1 MAAKKRARKTKAK
14 PKAKPKAKASRKR
27 TSSAAKNG
35 KARLRKVQTQKGP
48 RRGVVRLDE
57 IQPAPYN
64 PRMISED
71 ALGGLGESLDRF
83 GLVQPIVVNV
93 RTNRIVG
100 GHQRAKALEAR
111 GAKTAEAV
119 LVDLPES
126 EEKALNIALNS
137 SRISG
142 EWTAEALPLIDEIL
156 LELPEVGADL
166 LLDELRANLLDQF
179 AEAGGGKT
187 VSLAERFLIPP
198 FSVLDARQGYWQ
210 LRKAAWLALGI
221 ESEVGRDAM
230 SNALG
235 NTFKGSTAAKNKI
248 LNTGT
253 SIFDPVLCEIANLWF
268 CPPGGVVLDP
278 FAGGSVRGIVSAR
291 LGRDYVGVDLS
302 KKQVA
307 ANRKQAK
314 SMLGGKPSRFV
325 DVKVSVKSARLL
337 FHGCEPA
344 YIADVCHGS
353 CCRSSTQESGILV
366 TVHSSE
372 EERVAADGATIEGGR
387 IIPRSGEKRCPY
399 QGPENLCGVH
409 GTTAKPF
416 GCIAS
421 PFTLNANSTLIVRN
435 RYRMLK
441 CFKDGELPAYVA
453 FRASLDLIFGKAKAA
468 NLCAHLDAGG
478 GDVTIPMPI
487 ASYRML
493 VENDAAKHD
502 RAPCSIPTHEGD
514 GKARWII
521 GDAATALPSIKADLV
536 FTCPPYGDLEVY
548 SDDERDLSTMD
559 PDAFRSSYAEI
570 IKQAAARLRDDR
582 FAVFVVGDYRRKD
595 GPLSD
600 FVSLTIRLAADA
612 GLDLY
617 NEIILIT
624 ALGTTPLTT
633 SRNFPVSRK
642 VGKTHQNV
650 LVFVKGDGRRA
661 TEACGP
667 ITVEVPSDVDEG
679 EE

>member
-1 MAAKKRARKTKAK
+1 MAAKKAARTKTKRA
-14 PKAKPKAKASRKR
+14 PKAKAKAPQKR
-27 TSSAAKNG
+27 GSAAARNG
-35 KARLRKVQTQKGP
+35 KPRLRKVQAPKGP
-48 RRGVVRLDE
+48 RRGIVRLDE
-57 IQPAPYN
+57 IKPAPYN
-64 PRMISED
+64 PRVISEG
-71 ALGGLGESLDRF
+71 ALDGLGASLDRF
-83 GLVQPIVVNV
+83 GLVQPIVVNT

-111 GAKTAEAV
+111 GVETAEAV
-119 LVDLPES
+119 LVDLPEG
-126 EEKALNIALNS
+126 EEKALNVALNS
-137 SRISG
+137 SAISG

-156 LELPEVGADL
+156 LALPETGSDL
-166 LLDELRANLLDQF
+166 LLDELRAGLLDQF
-179 AEAGGGKT
+179 AEPSDKKSI
-187 VSLAERFLIPP
+187 SLSERFLVPP

-210 LRKAAWLALGI
+210 LRKQAWLSLGI
-221 ESEVGRDAM
+221 ESEVGRDAV

-268 CPPGGVVLDP
+268 SPPGGVVLDP

-291 LGRDYVGVDLS
+291 LGRHYIGVDLS

-307 ANRKQAK
+307 ANRKQARTI
-314 SMLGGKPSRFV
+314 LDGKPARFV
-325 DVKVSVKSARLL
+325 DVTISAKSARQI
-337 FHGCEPA
+337 FHGCDPA
-344 YIADVCHGS
+344 YIANVCHGS

-366 TVHSSE
+366 TVHPSE
-372 EERVAADGATIEGGR
+372 EERVAEAGAVIENGR
-387 IIPRSGEKRCPY
+387 IQPVPGEKRCPY
-399 QGPENLCGVH
+399 QGPDNLCGVH
-409 GTTAKPF
+409 GTKSKPF

-441 CFKDGELPAYVA
+441 CYKDGKLPAYVA
-453 FRASLDLIFGKAKAA
+453 FRASLDLIFGKKKAA
-468 NLCAHLDAGG
+468 EIAEHLDDDG
-478 GDVTIPMPI
+478 GDIVVPMPV
-487 ASYRML
+487 ASYLRL
-493 VENDAAKHD
+493 TENDAAKHD
-502 RAPCSIPTHEGD
+502 RAPCSIPVLD
-514 GKARWII
+514 GAVAPKWIV
-521 GDAATALPSIKADLV
+521 GDATTDLPSVEADLI

-548 SDDERDLSTMD
+548 SDDERDLSTMGL
-559 PDAFRSSYAEI
+559 DAFRSSYGEI
-570 IKQAAARLRDDR
+570 LKQAAARLRDDR
-582 FAVFVVGDYRRKD
+582 FAVFVVGDYRKKD
-595 GPLSD
+595 GTLSD
-600 FVSLTIRLAADA
+600 FVSLTIRLAAEA

-617 NEIILIT
+617 NEIILVT

-650 LVFVKGDGRRA
+650 LVFVKGDARKA

-667 ITVEVPSDVDEG
+667 ITVEVPKDE